1 MKLKIGVFS
10 FTCCEGCVV
19 SFLEALNKKYFD
31 WKEKLEIENIRVLK
45 TQNEIKKLDI
55 AFVEGAISTESELK
69 KLKEIRKKSK
79 KIIAFGSGAING
91 YPSNLRNNFSKDLKK
106 EIEPLIKKFN
116 QIKKVSPIK
125 KFVKV
130 DDEIEGC
137 PVDENSIIKKLEFY
151 LKQNA

>member
-1 MKLKIGVFS
+1 
-10 FTCCEGCVV
+10 
-19 SFLEALNKKYFD
+19 
-31 WKEKLEIENIRVLK
+31 
-45 TQNEIKKLDI
+45 
-55 AFVEGAISTESELK
+55 
-69 KLKEIRKKSK
+69 
-79 KIIAFGSGAING
+79 
-91 YPSNLRNNFSKDLKK
+91 LRNNFSKDLKK